1 MRITEK
7 NDDIRIGLWPVRFS
21 IKSSSQFKG
30 DATEILLAFA
40 LRGHLEDFDSRF
52 CLNTLLAA
60 SIELNLF
67 TASSEVT
74 METIQ
79 MFRLSVN
86 LTIWQ
91 TMSLVR
97 KLPTFLFLFQLFP
110 T

>member
-40 LRGHLEDFDSRF
+40 LRGHLEDFDS
-52 CLNTLLAA
+52 
-60 SIELNLF
+60 SLF
-67 TASSEVT
+67 TASREVT